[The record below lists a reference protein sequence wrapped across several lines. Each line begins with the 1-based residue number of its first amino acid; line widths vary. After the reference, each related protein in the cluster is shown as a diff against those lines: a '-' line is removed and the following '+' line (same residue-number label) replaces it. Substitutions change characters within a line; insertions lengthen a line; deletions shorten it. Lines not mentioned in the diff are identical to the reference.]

1 MTNTNQYL
9 QRETT
14 GLHTPAVTEIK
25 NLAEYIGLFSSG
37 EFTNYLF
44 RGEPTN
50 YKETFSSGLRNAT
63 PPGYR
68 SEQGTKN
75 ANTFLN
81 MQKEFK
87 KEVWYKLTPD
97 ERTHFSAFSQHHG
110 IPTNLIDITTSPLV
124 ALYFACQDYKNQKHT
139 NEEQLDEK
147 RGFVYLFKDKFID
160 ITNILTKFEDVNILE
175 LFATNENDMFLDMYN
190 LFYKF
195 KKENPK
201 VFYEYFKK
209 LYIEFH
215 AFLKSSI
222 FLDVPVMDI
231 NKFPPYEEG
240 KYEFKFFENFID
252 LLKFDAQLENF
263 GKKIKK
269 TSYPAFIYTAYLQ
282 ILLASIHYHPKS
294 GDKSAWLNLL
304 PNFKYAP
311 ILTFERGRNQQG
323 LFIYQNYLQSDEY
336 LENPYIEGI
345 QRILSDKIVIIHNKE
360 KILSELDFMGINEK
374 FIYGDYD
381 NIAKY
386 IKRKFQ

>member
-1 MTNTNQYL
+1 MTNTEL
-9 QRETT
+9 HLKRETS

-25 NLAEYIGLFSSG
+25 NLAEYIDLFSSG

-44 RGEPTN
+44 RGEPTDYN
-50 YKETFSSGLRNAT
+50 ETASSGLRNVT
-63 PPGYR
+63 PPGYK

-124 ALYFACQDYKNQKHT
+124 ALYFACQDYKNPKDT
-139 NEEQLDEK
+139 NAVRLNEEG
-147 RGFVYLFKDKFID
+147 GFVYLFKDQFVD
-160 ITNILTKFEDVNILE
+160 ITNLLTKFEDVNILE
-175 LFATNENDMFLDMYN
+175 LFATYENDMFLDMYN

-195 KKENPK
+195 KKEHPK
-201 VFYEYFKK
+201 AFYGYFKK
-209 LYIEFH
+209 LYIDAY
-215 AFLKSSI
+215 AFLKSPPLS
-222 FLDVPVMDI
+222 VPVIDV

-240 KYEFKFFENFID
+240 SYELNFFENWID
-252 LLKFDAQLENF
+252 LLKFDTQLENF
-263 GKKIKK
+263 GTKIKK
-269 TSYPAFIYTAYLQ
+269 TSYPVFIYTAYLQ
-282 ILLASIHYHPKS
+282 ILLASIYYNPTTV
-294 GDKSAWLNLL
+294 DKSAWINLL

-336 LENPYIEGI
+336 TENPYIEGI
-345 QRILSDKIVIIHNKE
+345 QRILSDKIIIIHNKE

>member
-9 QRETT
+9 HRETT
-14 GLHTPAVTEIK
+14 GLHKPAVTEIK
-25 NLAEYIGLFSSG
+25 NLGEYIDLFSRG

-50 YKETFSSGLRNAT
+50 YNKTSSSGLRNVT

-124 ALYFACQDYKNQKHT
+124 ALYFACQDYKNPKDT
-139 NEEQLDEK
+139 NEVHLDEE
-147 RGFVYLFKDKFID
+147 RGFVYLFKDQFVD
-160 ITNILTKFEDVNILE
+160 ITNLLTKFEDVNILE
-175 LFATNENDMFLDMYN
+175 LFATYEYDMFLDMYN

-195 KKENPK
+195 KKEHPEA
-201 VFYEYFKK
+201 FYEYFKK
-209 LYIEFH
+209 LYIDAH
-215 AFLKSSI
+215 TFLKSPPLS
-222 FLDVPVMDI
+222 VPVMDV

-240 KYEFKFFENFID
+240 IYELKFFENWID
-252 LLKFDAQLENF
+252 LLQFDTQLKNF
-263 GKKIKK
+263 DTKIKK
-269 TSYPAFIYTAYLQ
+269 TSYPVFIYTAYLQ
-282 ILLASIHYHPKS
+282 ILLASIYYSPIAM
-294 GDKSAWLNLL
+294 DKSAWVNLL

-323 LFIYQNYLQSDEY
+323 LFIYQNYIQSDEY
-336 LENPYIEGI
+336 TENPYIEGI
-345 QRILSDKIVIIHNKE
+345 QMILSDKIIIIHNKE

>member
-1 MTNTNQYL
+1 MTNTEQYL
-9 QRETT
+9 KRETT

-25 NLAEYIGLFSSG
+25 NLAEYIDLFSSG

-50 YKETFSSGLRNAT
+50 YNKTSSSGLRNVT

-68 SEQGTKN
+68 PEQGTKN

-124 ALYFACQDYKNQKHT
+124 ALYFACQDYKNPKDT
-139 NEEQLDEK
+139 NAVHLDEA
-147 RGFVYLFKDKFID
+147 RGFVYLFKDQFVD
-160 ITNILTKFEDVNILE
+160 ITNLLTKFEDVNILE
-175 LFATNENDMFLDMYN
+175 LFATYENDMFLDMYN

-195 KKENPK
+195 KKEHPEA
-201 VFYEYFKK
+201 FYEYFKK
-209 LYIEFH
+209 LYIDAH
-215 AFLKSSI
+215 VFLKSPPLS
-222 FLDVPVMDI
+222 VPVIDV

-240 KYEFKFFENFID
+240 SYELNFFENWID
-252 LLKFDAQLENF
+252 LLKFNTQLENF
-263 GKKIKK
+263 GRKIKK
-269 TSYPAFIYTAYLQ
+269 TSYPVFIYTAYLQ
-282 ILLASIHYHPKS
+282 ILLASIYYNPTAV
-294 GDKSAWLNLL
+294 DKSAWINLL

-323 LFIYQNYLQSDEY
+323 LFIYQNYIQSDEY
-336 LENPYIEGI
+336 TENPYIEGI
-345 QRILSDKIVIIHNKE
+345 QMILSDKIIIIHNKE

>member
-1 MTNTNQYL
+1 MTNKEQYL
-9 QRETT
+9 KRETT

-25 NLAEYIGLFSSG
+25 NLAEYIDLFSSG

-50 YKETFSSGLRNAT
+50 YNKTSSSGLRNVT

-75 ANTFLN
+75 ANTFIN

-124 ALYFACQDYKNQKHT
+124 ALYFACQDYKNPKDT
-139 NEEQLDEK
+139 NEVPLDEE
-147 RGFVYLFKDKFID
+147 RGFVYLFKDQFVD
-160 ITNILTKFEDVNILE
+160 ITNLLTKFEDVNILE
-175 LFATNENDMFLDMYN
+175 LFATYENDIFLDMYD
-190 LFYKF
+190 LLHKF
-195 KKENPK
+195 KKEHPK
-201 VFYEYFKK
+201 AFYEYFKK
-209 LYIEFH
+209 LYID
-215 AFLKSSI
+215 AYALLKSPPLSVPI
-222 FLDVPVMDI
+222 IDV

-240 KYEFKFFENFID
+240 NYEIKFFENCID
-252 LLKFDAQLENF
+252 LLKYDTQLENF
-263 GKKIKK
+263 GRKIEKI
-269 TSYPAFIYTAYLQ
+269 SYPVFIYTAYLQ
-282 ILLASIHYHPKS
+282 ILLASIYYNPVAV
-294 GDKSAWLNLL
+294 DKSAWINLL

-323 LFIYQNYLQSDEY
+323 LFIYQNYIQSDEY
-336 LENPYIEGI
+336 TENPYIEGI
-345 QRILSDKIVIIHNKE
+345 QMILSDKIIIIHNKE